1 VRAYYEVKKMPAQTT
16 RTITK
21 HGRFSGVVAIPT
33 DYRRYHGLNPGVE
46 VKVIY
51 DSLLLIVPPKAEKKL
66 REREKLVR
74 RLLE

>member
-1 VRAYYEVKKMPAQTT
+1 MAAKTE
-16 RTITK
+16 RTIMK

-33 DYRRYHGLNPGVE
+33 DYRRYHNLNPGTE
-46 VKVIY
+46 VKVFY
-51 DSLLLIVPPKAEKKL
+51 DSLLLIVPPDAEEKL

>member
-1 VRAYYEVKKMPAQTT
+1 MAGETT

-33 DYRRYHGLNPGVE
+33 DYRRYHHLEPGTE
-46 VKVIY
+46 VKVLY
-51 DSLLLIVPPKAEKKL
+51 DNLLLIIPPGAEGKV
-66 REREKLVR
+66 REHKELIR